1 MQLLPVTQVI
11 TLPFASIRWFPD
23 ECDEFYNRRIAVQLK
38 EIEETAHERFDNYEP
53 TKELGLHRVMFDQNT
68 GMVAIIL
75 LNRVQD
81 LAVPLDMGYNE

>member
-1 MQLLPVTQVI
+1 
-11 TLPFASIRWFPD
+11 
-23 ECDEFYNRRIAVQLK
+23 LK